1 MNRMKSFWKI
11 LLQREATAIVIA
23 GIICV
28 IVTTAMYKAF
38 SYYMQDYYY
47 EAFNCLEE
55 KLDKAL
61 DGEVVA
67 GNEAKI
73 GFKLAVETELT
84 NGVAYWELEDEA
96 TGEIVTNSDRKGY
109 LILRDKNTEE
119 KASMYAVD
127 LKYIQPLLKYDT
139 TDNYYRFYY
148 WMPEEGITFLGKL
161 GTRYYTF
168 DATDAYRGDE
178 IGYPR
183 TICVSEVDGTFME
196 EELLDTIV
204 IEPEDTTG
212 LKLVEKSEDY
222 TVIFII
228 AGHSFKPEIS
238 NLEPTIINEPLGEN
252 DKYALTCGNDSTFIA
267 GKSNFYGKLRYVDS
281 SGKAYIAHLS
291 AMMDFK
297 SLYIYIIVINGMIL
311 IIAIVVAL
319 ILAKKHYLRMKYEYG
334 MTEYQNNLID
344 IMAHDL
350 RTPLMAMS
358 GYAENLKEEANT
370 DKRDYYIDAILKNT
384 EHMSQIISNNL
395 NMSKIGDE
403 DIKKN
408 ETNIDLVAMLE
419 KSLEQ
424 YKVIF
429 DERKITI
436 NCNGTFEIKGSENMM
451 KTAVDNLVSNIVKYV
466 DDAGTVT
473 ISVTGKKLVIS
484 NTTKEIIRNPKKL
497 WEPFV
502 RGNESR
508 SNVDGTGLGLAIAKN
523 VFDKHKL
530 KSSIEVKD
538 GVFSVLIVKR
548 K

>member
-73 GFKLAVETELT
+73 GFKLAVETEMI

-168 DATDAYRGDE
+168 EVKDAYRGDE

-183 TICVSEVDGTFME
+183 TICVSGTDITFME

-204 IEPEDTTG
+204 LEPEDTTG
-212 LKLVEKSEDY
+212 LKLVEKGEDY
-222 TVIFII
+222 TVLFVVV
-228 AGHSFKPEIS
+228 GHSYKPEIS

-252 DKYALTCGNDSTFIA
+252 DKYALTCGSDSTFIT

-291 AMMDFK
+291 AVMDFK
-297 SLYIYIIVINGMIL
+297 SLYICIIVINGLIL

-358 GYAENLKEEANT
+358 GYAENLKEEANA

-395 NMSKIGDE
+395 NVSKIGNE
-403 DIKKN
+403 DIRKN

-419 KSLEQ
+419 ESLEQ

-436 NCNGTFEIKGSENMM
+436 NCNGAFEIKGSENMM

-473 ISVTGKKLVIS
+473 IAVTGKKLVIS
-484 NTTKEIIRNPKKL
+484 NTTKEIIKNPKKL

-523 VFDKHKL
+523 GFDKHKL

-538 GVFSVLIVKR
+538 GVFSVLVVKR